1 MAAETECLCGVKY
14 PPNKVVD
21 HMKCS
26 ALCYCGKAL
35 YSRELHGDHCSR
47 HATVTVTEG
56 CIRMQPVECKITALA
71 SLRLMA
77 AEKDSHR
84 VFGWITRSFQR
95 GFIRFKYGDAV
106 HDRQLKLDDSFEPPC
121 ECYRVEL
128 HVTVK

>member
-14 PPNKVVD
+14 PPDKVVD

-35 YSRELHGDHCSR
+35 YSRKLHGEHCFR

-56 CIRMQPVECKITALA
+56 CIRQTKDCKITALS
-71 SLRLMA
+71 SLRSMA
-77 AEKDSHR
+77 AEKGR
-84 VFGWITRSFQR
+84 PFIFGLIARSFQR
-95 GFIRFKYGDAV
+95 GFIRFKYGDAI
-106 HDRQLKLDDSFEPPC
+106 HDRRIGLDDSFEPPC
-121 ECYRVEL
+121 DCYRVEL